1 MFYDFIMQTLEFNSY
16 VENGVIAVP
25 SQYHSLNSRSVRVI
39 VFPKDETPGVSQIVP
54 GKKEIYSLAVDM
66 SGFTFDRSEIN
77 ER

>member
-1 MFYDFIMQTLEFNSY
+1 MQTLEFDSY

-25 SQYHSLNSRSVRVI
+25 SQYHDLNSHSVRVI
-39 VFPKDETPGVSQIVP
+39 VFPKEEAPGVSKNAA
-54 GKKEIYSLAVDM
+54 GKKGIFSLAVDM